1 MLATSINL
9 WGDSVITV
17 LDASVDADQLDQFVR
32 WIEGKGL
39 AAHVSRGS
47 NQTIVGLVGDTSVV
61 DPALIE
67 SLDFVNSVQ
76 RVSEPF
82 KRAGRSFHPED
93 TVVDCGLGVRVGAGE
108 LTVIAGPAN
117 VEGAGFLD
125 IARACKEAGATM
137 LRGSVYAR
145 RTSPYD
151 GGVLKADGLEIL
163 SQAREELG
171 MPVVSHVRDVRDLDT
186 FASSD
191 VDVLEV
197 GAREAQNVSLLR
209 EAGQLGRPVL
219 LRRGAAMTID
229 ELLVSAETIMAA
241 GNERVI
247 LCERG
252 IRTFEPRTSNTLDV
266 SAIPV
271 LRRLTHLPVVV
282 DPTRAGGQASL
293 VEPLSLAATA
303 AGASG
308 VEIEVHTDPEL
319 SWSPAARLLTPE
331 ALASCV
337 RRCQAVRTS
346 LGSA

>member
-1 MLATSINL
+1 MIA
-9 WGDSVITV
+9 V
-17 LDASVDADQLDQFVR
+17 LDSSVREEQLDQFVQ

-39 AAHVSRGS
+39 SAHVSRGAD
-47 NQTIVGLVGDTSVV
+47 QTIVGLVGDTSVV

-67 SLDFVNSVQ
+67 SLDFVSSVQ

-82 KRAGRSFHPED
+82 KRVGRSFHPED
-93 TVVDCGLGVRVGAGE
+93 TVIDCGFGVSVGGAR
-108 LTVIAGPAN
+108 LAVIAGPAN
-117 VEGAGFLD
+117 VEGQSFLG

-137 LRGSVYAR
+137 LRGGVYSRRSSV
-145 RTSPYD
+145 YD
-151 GGVLKADGLEIL
+151 GGSLAADGLNIL
-163 SQAREELG
+163 SEARKELE
-171 MPVVSHVRDVRDLDT
+171 MPVISQVRDVRDLDA

-191 VDVLEV
+191 VDVLEI
-197 GAREAQNVSLLR
+197 GARDAQNVNLLR
-209 EAGQLGRPVL
+209 EAGELGRPVM
-219 LRRGAAMTID
+219 LRRGGAMTID
-229 ELLVSAETIMAA
+229 DLLVSAETIMAT
-241 GNERVI
+241 GNGQVM

-293 VEPLSLAATA
+293 VEPLSLAAIA

-319 SWSPAARLLTPE
+319 SWSPAARLLTPD
-331 ALASCV
+331 ALAHCV
-337 RRCQAVRTS
+337 RRCGAVLDA
-346 LGSA
+346 LGSER